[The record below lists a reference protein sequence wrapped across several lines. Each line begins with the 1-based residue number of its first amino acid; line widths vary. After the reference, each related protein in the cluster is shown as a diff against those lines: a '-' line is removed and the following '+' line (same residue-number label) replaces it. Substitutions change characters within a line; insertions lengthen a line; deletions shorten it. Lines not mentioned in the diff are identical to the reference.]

1 MGVKYIIR
9 IRSFLLSRYIE
20 SFLEY
25 LLINKAVSKN
35 TYDAYKRDLIQ
46 FEEFLSKPVTQAQTS
61 DIISFLSGIDNKR
74 SLNRKL
80 SAINSFFDFA
90 YKREIIDE
98 KFNIKQAKIPKT
110 LPKFLS
116 KEDILRS
123 VEHINYKNS
132 SWFELRDKALILFL
146 YACGLRISEALNV
159 KLSDIENGWVK
170 VTMAKGEKQRIVPI
184 ADAALKAINEYIAKR
199 PCNSE
204 YVFVNKN
211 CNKLS
216 RISAFNITKKYLNV
230 SPHTLRHSFAT
241 SLVLGGA
248 DLRIVQELLGH
259 SSLNTTQ
266 IYTHIQ
272 KENLKDSVLKYH
284 PLKDLE

>member
-1 MGVKYIIR
+1 M
-9 IRSFLLSRYIE
+9 SRYLE

-35 TYDAYKRDLIQ
+35 TYEAYKRDLTQ
-46 FEEFLSKPVTQAQTS
+46 FEEFLGKPIIEADTS
-61 DIISFLSGIDNKR
+61 EIISFLSQIENKR

-90 YKREIIDE
+90 YKRDLVKE
-98 KFNIKQAKIPKT
+98 KHKIKQAKIPKT
-110 LPKFLS
+110 LPKFLE
-116 KEDILRS
+116 KEEILNS
-123 VEHINYKNS
+123 ISHIDYNS

-146 YACGLRISEALNV
+146 YATGLRVSEAMNV
-159 KLSDIENGWVK
+159 KLSDIEDGWVK
-170 VTMAKGEKQRIVPI
+170 VTMAKGEKQRVVPI
-184 ADAALKAINEYIAKR
+184 ADIAMQAIKEYLSKR

-204 YVFVNKN
+204 YLFVNKN
-211 CNKLS
+211 CKKLS

-230 SPHTLRHSFAT
+230 SPHVLRHSFAT

-259 SSLNTTQ
+259 ASLNTTQ

-272 KENLKDSVLKYH
+272 KENLKETVLKYH
-284 PLKDLE
+284 PLEDLE

>member
-1 MGVKYIIR
+1 M
-9 IRSFLLSRYIE
+9 SRYLE

-35 TYDAYKRDLIQ
+35 TYDAYKRDLSQ
-46 FEEFLSKPVTQAQTS
+46 FEEFLNKPLIEADTG
-61 DIISFLSGIDNKR
+61 DIIAFLSQIENKR

-90 YKREIIDE
+90 YKRDLV
-98 KFNIKQAKIPKT
+98 KDKHKIKQAKIPKN
-110 LPKFLS
+110 LPKYLT
-116 KEDILRS
+116 KDEILNS
-123 VEHINYKNS
+123 VSHINYEN

-146 YACGLRISEALNV
+146 YATGLRVSEAMNV
-159 KLSDIENGWVK
+159 KLSDIDEGWVK
-170 VTMAKGEKQRIVPI
+170 VTMAKGEKQRMVPI
-184 ADAALKAINEYIAKR
+184 ADMAMEAIKEYLNKR
-199 PCNSE
+199 PCDSE
-204 YVFVNKN
+204 YLFVNKN

-230 SPHTLRHSFAT
+230 SPHVLRHSFAT

-259 SSLNTTQ
+259 ASLNTTQ

-272 KENLKDSVLKYH
+272 KENLKDTVLKYH
-284 PLKDLE
+284 PLEDLE

>member
-1 MGVKYIIR
+1 M
-9 IRSFLLSRYIE
+9 SRYLE

-35 TYDAYKRDLIQ
+35 TYDAYKRDLTQ
-46 FEEFLSKPVTQAQTS
+46 FEEFINKPIIEADTS
-61 DIISFLSGIDNKR
+61 DIIAFLSQIENKR

-80 SAINSFFDFA
+80 SSINSFFDFA
-90 YKREIIDE
+90 YKRDLVKE
-98 KFNIKQAKIPKT
+98 KHKIKQAKIPKN
-110 LPKFLS
+110 LPKFLE
-116 KEDILRS
+116 KEEIINS
-123 VEHINYKNS
+123 ISHINYQN

-146 YACGLRISEALNV
+146 YATGLRVSEAMNV
-159 KLSDIENGWVK
+159 KISDIEDGWVK
-170 VTMAKGEKQRIVPI
+170 VTMAKGEKQRVVPI
-184 ADAALKAINEYIAKR
+184 ADVAMQAIKEYLNKR
-199 PCNSE
+199 ACNSE
-204 YVFVNKN
+204 YLFVNKN

-230 SPHTLRHSFAT
+230 SPHVLRHSFAT

-259 SSLNTTQ
+259 ASLNTTQ

-272 KENLKDSVLKYH
+272 KENLKDTVLKYH
-284 PLKDLE
+284 PLEDLE

>member
-1 MGVKYIIR
+1 M
-9 IRSFLLSRYIE
+9 SRYIE

-35 TYDAYKRDLIQ
+35 TYDAYKRDLVQ
-46 FEEFLSKPVTQAQTS
+46 FEEFLKRPIVEADTS
-61 DIISFLSGIDNKR
+61 NIIAFLSEIDNKR

-90 YKREIIDE
+90 YKREIVDE
-98 KFNIKQAKIPKT
+98 KFKVKQAKIPKT

-116 KEDILRS
+116 KEEILRS
-123 VEHINYKNS
+123 VEHINYPEA

-159 KLSDIENGWVK
+159 KLSDIEEGWVK
-170 VTMAKGEKQRIVPI
+170 VTMAKGEKQRVVPV
-184 ADAALKAINEYIAKR
+184 ADVALRAINEYLYKR
-199 PCNSE
+199 PCGSE
-204 YVFVNKN
+204 YIFVNKN

-272 KENLKDSVLKYH
+272 KENLKESILNYH
-284 PLKDLE
+284 PLKDL

>member
-1 MGVKYIIR
+1 M
-9 IRSFLLSRYIE
+9 SRYLE

-35 TYDAYKRDLIQ
+35 TYDAYKRDLAQ
-46 FEEFLSKPVTQAQTS
+46 FEKFLNKPIIEATTQ
-61 DIISFLSGIDNKR
+61 DVISFLSTIENKR

-90 YKREIIDE
+90 YKRELVDE
-98 KFNIKQAKIPKT
+98 KVKIKQAKIPKT
-110 LPKFLS
+110 LPKFLE
-116 KEDILRS
+116 KDEILKAI
-123 VEHINYKNS
+123 EHINYNDS

-146 YACGLRISEALNV
+146 YATGLRVSEAMNV
-159 KLSDIENGWVK
+159 KLSDIEDGWVR
-170 VTMAKGEKQRIVPI
+170 VNMAKGEKQRLVPI
-184 ADAALKAINEYIAKR
+184 AQKALDAIKEYLEKR

-204 YVFVNKN
+204 YLFVNKN

-248 DLRIVQELLGH
+248 DLRVIQELLGH
-259 SSLNTTQ
+259 ASLNTTQ

-272 KENLKDSVLKYH
+272 KENLKDTVLKYH